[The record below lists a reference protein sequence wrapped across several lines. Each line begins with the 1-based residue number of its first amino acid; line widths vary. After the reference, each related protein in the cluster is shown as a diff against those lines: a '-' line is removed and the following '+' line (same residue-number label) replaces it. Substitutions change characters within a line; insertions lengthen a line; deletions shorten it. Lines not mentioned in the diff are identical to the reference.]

1 MHSRNLS
8 NSIGKVHTLAT
19 AHERRWKGESNEK
32 VGRRGGGW
40 RGKHKIGATTHMTTT
55 KPATTFAAAQKGV
68 IKGDPT

>member
-1 MHSRNLS
+1 MR
-8 NSIGKVHTLAT
+8 GAEEERAT
-19 AHERRWKGESNEK
+19 KKWEG
-32 VGRRGGGW
+32 